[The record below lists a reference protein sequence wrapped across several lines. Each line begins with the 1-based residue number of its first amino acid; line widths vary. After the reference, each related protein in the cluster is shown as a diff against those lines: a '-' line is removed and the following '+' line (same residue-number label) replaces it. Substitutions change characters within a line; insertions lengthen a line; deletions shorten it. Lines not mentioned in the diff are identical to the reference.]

1 MRKPWKKLINKFVSA
16 VFSKPI
22 LYKMNERID
31 DLEGHKRRADAMGKD
46 IFQFNGLQEAVREL
60 LEDVDPNLGVKQ
72 LLAELRAEQLLPLG
86 AGNKAVRET
95 LKAAKAEIEAKK
107 TRKIKKTD
115 EKKEADEKEAEAKKK
130 KKANDA
136 AAAITQPLAGPTAPK
151 ADELV

>member
-1 MRKPWKKLINKFVSA
+1 MSSA
-16 VFSKPI
+16 
-22 LYKMNERID
+22 L
-31 DLEGHKRRADAMGKD
+31 L
-46 IFQFNGLQEAVREL
+46 EAVRAL
-60 LEDVDPNLGVKQ
+60 RVVDPGLGVKQ
-72 LLAELRAEQLLPLG
+72 LLAMLRAEQQLYLG